1 MYRYN
6 MIEKTRSLLTLFWWM
21 YMPGVKVKL
30 RWPKGTVVV
39 GPNDSR
45 WYDVGAT
52 WVEIE
57 SADPNDFY
65 RPWLEQHVGRQGWDW
80 DWRMEDND
88 VGDNLLTVK
97 LRRSKASAATALAL
111 KWS

>member
-1 MYRYN
+1 
-6 MIEKTRSLLTLFWWM
+6 
-21 YMPGVKVKL
+21 MPGVKVKL
-30 RWPKGTVVV
+30 RWPKGTIVV
-39 GPNDSR
+39 GYGDSR
-45 WYDVGAT
+45 WYDVGAA

-88 VGDNLLTVK
+88 AAENLLTVK
-97 LRRSKASAATALAL
+97 LRRSKSSAATALAL